1 MTKITLGDAIEIR
14 IAPVTL
20 NAVSRQFVTPHF
32 LGPIANEEHLINT
45 NTKPLR
51 VYKILLSSLF
61 LFILILS

>member
-32 LGPIANEEHLINT
+32 
-45 NTKPLR
+45 
-51 VYKILLSSLF
+51 
-61 LFILILS
+61 